1 MYLESGF
8 GGIKIIYTT
17 YNMVSFNLITGFLG
31 SGKTT
36 LLSNLLT
43 ELSAIK
49 RIAVIQNEFAPSGI
63 DGKELQQD
71 NQGFKLVEINNGSV
85 FCVCQLSNFVQNMQK
100 LIDDYH
106 PEIVFLEASG
116 LADPISVVELL
127 QTDEL
132 KDKITLDKSICL
144 VDAPNFF
151 KGLSSLV
158 RFKHQIMV
166 ADKIIINKTDL
177 FDGNID
183 DVVQAIKELNSYADI
198 ISTSYAKVEWKEF
211 EISELIKGTAAKRFI
226 GEQSAGRPD
235 INACVLRTHNK
246 ISEPQLKAFIHE
258 LQANC
263 PRIKGY
269 LNLDDNR
276 VVSIHSVYD
285 TLEIKELK
293 NYVGPSE
300 LIAFGHQLVISDL
313 RKTFKKYATQ

>member
-1 MYLESGF
+1 MYLKSGF
-8 GGIKIIYTT
+8 VRISEWSYII

-43 ELSAIK
+43 ELSDKK
-49 RIAVIQNEFAPSGI
+49 RIAVVQNEFASSGI
-63 DGKELQQD
+63 DGKELQKD

-85 FCVCQLSNFVQNMQK
+85 FCVCQLSNFVKNMQK
-100 LIDDYH
+100 LIDEYQ
-106 PEIVFLEASG
+106 PEIIFLEASG

-127 QTDEL
+127 QTEEL
-132 KDKITLDKSICL
+132 QGKITLDKSICL

-158 RFKHQIMV
+158 RFKHQLMV

-177 FDGNID
+177 FEGNIE
-183 DVVQAIKELNSYADI
+183 DVVREIKELNSYAGI
-198 ISTSYAKVEWKEF
+198 ILSTYAKVNWHEF
-211 EISELIKGTAAKRFI
+211 EERSNGIAARRFI
-226 GEQSAGRPD
+226 GEQSEGRPD

-246 ISEPQLKAFIHE
+246 ISESQLVAFIHE
-258 LQANC
+258 LQVYC
-263 PRIKGY
+263 PRIKGH
-269 LNLDDNR
+269 LNLEDDR

-285 TLEIKELK
+285 ILEIKELK

-300 LIAFGHQLVISDL
+300 LIAFGHQLVIGDL
-313 RKTFKKYATQ
+313 RKTFKKFASQ